1 MSLIVYAVVSS
12 EGPAVCF
19 WLLHHQPAT
28 QNLPCMSEKMCVLY
42 LLWPT
47 YSLHSWSSECH
58 HLTFILIVFEKTV
71 HCGYTEL
78 LIFLFFSLFSQLYSE
93 AQIKTKHGTKHQRWC
108 QTCSWFVLV
117 WTRAWAG
124 KHVAFSP
131 LFTFSSYTKRKFSKV
146 NQNAPPDKFQII
158 WTKQRRS

>member
-1 MSLIVYAVVSS
+1 MRLFPVRGLQFAFGCSTTSQPHRTF
-12 EGPAVCF
+12 PACQKKCVFCICYDLHTHFTVDPVNVIISHSF
-19 WLLHHQPAT
+19 WLCLRKQ
-28 QNLPCMSEKMCVLY
+28 C
-42 LLWPT
+42 
-47 YSLHSWSSECH
+47 
-58 HLTFILIVFEKTV
+58 IVVT
-71 HCGYTEL
+71 L
-78 LIFLFFSLFSQLYSE
+78 NFLFLSLFSQLYSE
-93 AQIKTKHGTKHQRWC
+93 ARIKTKHGTKHQRWC

-158 WTKQRRS
+158 WIKQRRS